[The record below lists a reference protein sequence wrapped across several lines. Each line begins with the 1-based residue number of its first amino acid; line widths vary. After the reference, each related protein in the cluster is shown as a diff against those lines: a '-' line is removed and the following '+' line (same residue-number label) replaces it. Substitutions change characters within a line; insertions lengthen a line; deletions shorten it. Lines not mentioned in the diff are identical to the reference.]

1 MWLGAGRTLLR
12 VSDSTGAVL
21 ARTVLPTGLD
31 LTDLETGPGGKNLHA
46 SGSPST
52 YGGGALWAATAG
64 GLVACLNPVT
74 GTARAQ
80 GTLTS
85 RPALIVVG
93 LAADPR
99 LRELAA
105 VISTA
110 SYTGMVTISPPRACW
125 N

>member
-1 MWLGAGRTLLR
+1 MLAC
-12 VSDSTGAVL
+12 AVTC
-21 ARTVLPTGLD
+21 AVGSGTVYSW
-31 LTDLETGPGGKNLHA
+31 A

-52 YGGGALWAATAG
+52 CGGGALWVATAG

-74 GTARAQ
+74 GTVRAQ

-85 RPALIVVG
+85 RPAPIVVG

-99 LRELAA
+99 LRDLAV

-110 SYTGMVTISPPRACW
+110 SHTGVVTMRPGPGWQPHRCDIGAVRAAPM
-125 N
+125 